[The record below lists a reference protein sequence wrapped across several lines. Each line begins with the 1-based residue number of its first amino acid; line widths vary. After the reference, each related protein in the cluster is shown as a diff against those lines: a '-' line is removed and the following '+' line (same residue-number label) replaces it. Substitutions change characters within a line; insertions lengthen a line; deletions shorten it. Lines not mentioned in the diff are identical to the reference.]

1 MNVSSRIKTTM
12 LTIAFV
18 YAGFVQVAAQQ
29 TTTPLPKVGTSLIV
43 GKVDNIAIEV
53 MVQGPSTEA
62 TPLQVACVFEYTDG
76 DITNPPALPAAANG
90 MLHLDQALQGI
101 ITDIRKSGK
110 FAGHAFE
117 TLLIE
122 PPAGTIAA
130 KKLLLIG
137 LGDRNKFNAAEMK
150 TIGAIGMREAL
161 RLGVTSYAHASDLK
175 DAGIDSPTDT
185 VAENVI
191 KGAIEAY
198 RTQTYLKGKNMSS
211 FKPVT
216 KITLLAGQAFFN
228 ASGEAARKAIASF
241 NN

>member
-1 MNVSSRIKTTM
+1 MKVKNGLKAI
-12 LTIAFV
+12 LL
-18 YAGFVQVAAQQ
+18 
-29 TTTPLPKVGTSLIV
+29 TTTFIYVGFIQVIAQSTAASLPKAGTSSIV
-43 GKVDNIAIEV
+43 GKVDNIAIEL

-62 TPLQVACVFEYTDG
+62 TPLQIACVFEYTEG

-90 MLHLDQALQGI
+90 MLHLDKALQGI

-185 VAENVI
+185 VTENVI

-198 RTQTYLKGKNMSS
+198 RTQTYLKGKNMST

-216 KITLLAGQAFFN
+216 KITLLAGQTFFN
-228 ASGEAARKAIASF
+228 ASGEAAKKAIASI